1 VGERIIA
8 PESLQGRS
16 FAQLSEVPEGF
27 RKELKVYFTSTLEL
41 NLDPDYPVAYKPL
54 VNIMYIGELGTLY
67 LTTTLPS
74 PAASEMWQLG
84 DRVRLP
90 GNVTGWVSDS
100 PIQEGINYRI
110 MLKHE
115 DTLIMLA
122 GNLPPEEM
130 KALTSKI
137 VYE

>member
-100 PIQEGINYRI
+100 QVQEGINYRI
-110 MLKHE
+110 LLKHE
-115 DTLIMLA
+115 DTLVMLA

-137 VYE
+137 VFE